1 MAKGDRRVEIYCPK
15 CSWEPREKDRWGCCK
30 CHHAW
35 NTFDTAGVCPECGNV
50 HEDTQCPSCHA
61 WSPHRSW
68 YHNFGFDEESESVEE
83 VKLDEIKLR

>member
-15 CSWEPREKDRWGCCK
+15 CSWKPHQMDRWACGDCQC
-30 CHHAW
+30 AW
-35 NTFDTAGVCPECGNV
+35 NTFDTAGVCPDCGKV
-50 HEDTQCPSCHA
+50 HEDTQCPSCLA

-83 VKLDEIKLR
+83 IQLDEIKLR